1 MSTKRT
7 NQSTAKRRRV
17 DLTLAQK
24 KAICQHKKD
33 NPKLSQPALQHYV
46 SEQFSVSIGR
56 STISNI
62 LSNSDK
68 WLAVSTHHQNERRDR
83 PSLLVDLE
91 NSLSKWEQFAND
103 PKVDGTVSDLMLT
116 EKAQQ
121 IGEKLGLTDFTYS
134 RGWLQKFRSRYGIK
148 KTLKHGESGSLDPAL
163 FDAARAK
170 LQTELEPFEL
180 CDFYNLDPTSDV
192 FWPTPTRSRF

>member
-7 NQSTAKRRRV
+7 NQSTDAPSAKRRRT
-17 DLTLAQK
+17 DLTFAQK
-24 KAICQHKKD
+24 KGICQHKKD
-33 NPKLSQPALQHYV
+33 NPKLSQPALQQFV
-46 SEQFSVSIGR
+46 SEQFSVSVGR

-68 WLAVSTHHQNERRDR
+68 WLSISSNHQNERRDR

-103 PKVDGTVSDLMLT
+103 PKVDGTVSDLMLM

-121 IGEKLGLTDFTYS
+121 IGEKLGLTDFNYS
-134 RGWLQKFRSRYGIK
+134 RGWLQKFRTRHGIK
-148 KTLKHGESGSLDPAL
+148 KTHKHGEAGSLDPAL
-163 FDAARAK
+163 VDAARAK
-170 LQTELEPFEL
+170 LQTELEPFKL
-180 CDFYNLDPTSDV
+180 CDSYNLDV
-192 FWPTPTRSRF
+192 HV